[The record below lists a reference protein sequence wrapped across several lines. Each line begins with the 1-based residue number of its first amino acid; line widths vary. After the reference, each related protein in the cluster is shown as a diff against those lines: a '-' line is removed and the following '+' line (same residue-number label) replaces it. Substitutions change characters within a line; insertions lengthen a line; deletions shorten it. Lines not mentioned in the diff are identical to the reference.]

1 MKKKM
6 SKILLVLLTSIFVTG
21 CSLDLKSDKPI
32 ENGMIQ
38 ENVQLNDIPEFSNE
52 PYTVLNGNVPLFTD
66 EEITSTETFEE
77 YSDLDGLGRCS
88 VAFANL
94 HQSIMPTE
102 DRESIGMVKPSGWK
116 TEKYDFVDGKYLYN
130 RCHLIGFQ
138 LAGENANEKN
148 LITGTHFLNVEGML
162 PFENMVADY
171 LKETNNHVLYRVT
184 PIFKDNELVARG
196 VTIEAY
202 SIEDHGEGIQFYV
215 YCYNNQPKVEIN
227 YQTGESKEI
236 ASSSENEPN
245 DSEKR
250 TFVVNKNSKKFHEE
264 DCANANKISDKNRE
278 VIESDVNSLIE
289 QGYEPAQCCVN
300 D

>member
-1 MKKKM
+1 M
-6 SKILLVLLTSIFVTG
+6 
-21 CSLDLKSDKPI
+21 
-32 ENGMIQ
+32 
-38 ENVQLNDIPEFSNE
+38 
-52 PYTVLNGNVPLFTD
+52 FTD

-148 LITGTHFLNVEGML
+148 LITGTRFLNVEGML

>member
-1 MKKKM
+1 MKKQI
-6 SKILLVLLTSIFVTG
+6 SKILLILLTSIFITG

-32 ENGMIQ
+32 ENGIIQ
-38 ENVQLNDIPEFSNE
+38 ENVQLTDIPEFNDE
-52 PYTVLNGNVPLFTD
+52 PYIVLNENVPMFT
-66 EEITSTETFEE
+66 EEETASTEIFED
-77 YSDLDGLGRCS
+77 YSDLDRFGRCGI
-88 VAFANL
+88 AYANL

-102 DRESIGMVKPSGWK
+102 DRESIGMIKPSGWK
-116 TEKYDFVDGKYLYN
+116 TAKYDFVDGKYLYN

-148 LITGTHFLNVEGML
+148 LITGTRFLNVEGML

-278 VIESDVNSLIE
+278 GIESDVNSLIE

>member
-138 LAGENANEKN
+138 
-148 LITGTHFLNVEGML
+148 NV
-162 PFENMVADY
+162 
-171 LKETNNHVLYRVT
+171 
-184 PIFKDNELVARG
+184 I
-196 VTIEAY
+196 
-202 SIEDHGEGIQFYV
+202 
-215 YCYNNQPKVEIN
+215 
-227 YQTGESKEI
+227 
-236 ASSSENEPN
+236 SSQ
-245 DSEKR
+245 R
-250 TFVVNKNSKKFHEE
+250 
-264 DCANANKISDKNRE
+264 
-278 VIESDVNSLIE
+278 
-289 QGYEPAQCCVN
+289 
-300 D
+300 

>member
-1 MKKKM
+1 MKKQM
-6 SKILLVLLTSIFVTG
+6 SKILLVLLTSILVTG

-66 EEITSTETFEE
+66 EEMTSTEIFEE
-77 YSDLDGLGRCS
+77 YSDLDELDRCS

-148 LITGTHFLNVEGML
+148 LITGTRFLNVEGML

-171 LKETNNHVLYRVT
+171 LKETGNHVLYRVT
-184 PIFKDNELVARG
+184 PIFNDNELVARG

-202 SIEDHGEGIQFYV
+202 SIEDNGEGIQFYV

-227 YQTGESKEI
+227 YQTGESKEL
-236 ASSSENEPN
+236 STSSEESSY
-245 DSEKR
+245 DSEQR
-250 TFVVNKNSKKFHEE
+250 TFVVRHIK
-264 DCANANKISDKNRE
+264 
-278 VIESDVNSLIE
+278 
-289 QGYEPAQCCVN
+289 
-300 D
+300 

>member
-116 TEKYDFVDGKYLYN
+116 TEKELYH
-130 RCHLIGFQ
+130 HLHKIEETQ
-138 LAGENANEKN
+138 PL
-148 LITGTHFLNVEGML
+148 
-162 PFENMVADY
+162 ADY
-171 LKETNNHVLYRVT
+171 IRLAVYKYIQV
-184 PIFKDNELVARG
+184 KG
-196 VTIEAY
+196 VDI
-202 SIEDHGEGIQFYV
+202 
-215 YCYNNQPKVEIN
+215 
-227 YQTGESKEI
+227 
-236 ASSSENEPN
+236 
-245 DSEKR
+245 
-250 TFVVNKNSKKFHEE
+250 
-264 DCANANKISDKNRE
+264 
-278 VIESDVNSLIE
+278 
-289 QGYEPAQCCVN
+289 
-300 D
+300 

>member
-138 LAGENANEKN
+138 LAGE
-148 LITGTHFLNVEGML
+148 
-162 PFENMVADY
+162 
-171 LKETNNHVLYRVT
+171 
-184 PIFKDNELVARG
+184 
-196 VTIEAY
+196 
-202 SIEDHGEGIQFYV
+202 
-215 YCYNNQPKVEIN
+215 
-227 YQTGESKEI
+227 SKEI